1 MLAFLSVS
9 IENIVVLCPI
19 FLLFRPHARSFYSQL
34 KRAVGPGKIFIICES
49 LGEREMLWEH
59 EPRASVF
66 KGFSSSLKL
75 SRVFLKSL
83 EIRGTC
89 LLFLLENTAT
99 KKAKRLVSFGY
110 QKCKFSFLAPSLRQ
124 RPVLWAWLKMF
135 FSPKRY

>member
-1 MLAFLSVS
+1 MLAACMRKLITARARKNKRTARMLANARKDLS
-9 IENIVVLCPI
+9 I
-19 FLLFRPHARSFYSQL
+19 LL
-34 KRAVGPGKIFIICES
+34 
-49 LGEREMLWEH
+49 EMLWEH
-59 EPRASVF
+59 EPQASVSTA
-66 KGFSSSLKL
+66 FSSSLKL